1 MAFTKARA
9 GESSGAKLRDGLRDG
24 GDEVVAGRQTWR
36 AEAGSEKGEP
46 GVRTC
51 VARERVSA
59 WHPVLSRGGAQLEGA
74 GPLAAETRAPAFWR
88 LPTSGARAGKRVPR
102 RTSPA

>member
-51 VARERVSA
+51 VARERNF
-59 WHPVLSRGGAQLEGA
+59 R
-74 GPLAAETRAPAFWR
+74 TRAPLRKHAVSHVNCLLPAHAFLQSW
-88 LPTSGARAGKRVPR
+88 
-102 RTSPA
+102 